1 MTGWLDSALGIHE
14 EALGLRA
21 RRLDLIAS
29 NIANAATPGYKA
41 RDLDFA
47 ALIAGETSADADP
60 LYRVPLQVAPDGNSV
75 ELVTEQAAF
84 AENAV
89 AYRATLSFLSGRV
102 STLMS
107 ALKGE

>member
-1 MTGWLDSALGIHE
+1 MNGWLDTAFGIHE
-14 EALGLRA
+14 GALGLRA
-21 RRLDLIAS
+21 RRLDLLAS

-41 RDLDFA
+41 RDLDFE
-47 ALIAGETSADADP
+47 ALLAGGIADAEP
-60 LYRVPLQVAPDGNSV
+60 LYRVPVQVAPDGNSV
-75 ELVTEQAAF
+75 ELATEQAAF